1 MSDQELLE
9 KTAAMRNGELKMK
22 REGCYWSPEEDALVE
37 HKYYDLY
44 ETITQIAIEQERTES
59 AIIQR
64 ISNLAAERCGNQKRP
79 NQKKSKL
86 TMPSGCLC
94 ADCKADKALCP
105 LCVHYQKKGGSLMF
119 ESYMDVMT
127 VDEVCEAL
135 RMGYNA
141 VYELVQ
147 SGKLKAYKN
156 GRVWRIPRES
166 VRQFVLE
173 NTRL

>member
-1 MSDQELLE
+1 
-9 KTAAMRNGELKMK
+9 
-22 REGCYWSPEEDALVE
+22 
-37 HKYYDLY
+37 
-44 ETITQIAIEQERTES
+44 
-59 AIIQR
+59 
-64 ISNLAAERCGNQKRP
+64 
-79 NQKKSKL
+79 
-86 TMPSGCLC
+86 
-94 ADCKADKALCP
+94 
-105 LCVHYQKKGGSLMF
+105 MF
-119 ESYMDVMT
+119 DSYMDVMPG
-127 VDEVCEAL
+127 DEVCEAL